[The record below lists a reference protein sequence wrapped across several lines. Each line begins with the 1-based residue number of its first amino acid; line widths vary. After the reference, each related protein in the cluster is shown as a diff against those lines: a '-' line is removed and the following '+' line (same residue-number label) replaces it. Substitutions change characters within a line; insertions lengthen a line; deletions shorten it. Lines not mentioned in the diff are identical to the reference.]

1 MLVAYAMPL
10 ILASAIG
17 AWLVAVWSAISV
29 VRLAPPG
36 QKVRAY
42 FNLGW
47 WQFAKARASIGPAA
61 EPHIIRFRRA
71 FYVFFAVIAS
81 VILAVAGLLASR

>member
-1 MLVAYAMPL
+1 MLKTFDRYIIKQFLGTFLLILVL

-47 WQFAKARASIGPAA
+47 WHLKSFPFDNFFNKKKKKKLL
-61 EPHIIRFRRA
+61 IIII
-71 FYVFFAVIAS
+71 VSNITCM
-81 VILAVAGLLASR
+81 

>member
-47 WQFAKARASIGPAA
+47 WRFAKVRASIGPAA

-81 VILAVAGLLASR
+81 VFLAVAGLLAFS